1 MVPIFPSWRSSLA
14 SSSHDHHIFLKKK
27 YVARRLG
34 PFDVQKVSKTQKI
47 HENMVSCCA
56 DLKPKL
62 RGLFR
67 K

>member
-1 MVPIFPSWRSSLA
+1 VAFLVGFFFSRSSY
-14 SSSHDHHIFLKKK
+14 FLEKK

-47 HENMVSCCA
+47 RKNMVSCCA
-56 DLKPKL
+56 ELKPKL